1 MYYVKFWNGLTNNK
15 FLHFI
20 TELASNELT
29 WENSPFQVMQ
39 PRTKAKSASS
49 TDSQPQST
57 WVSPNVIL
65 YFVISVLLGL
75 YSSYIVNPDL
85 FRSYANEYHV
95 IKYLEQFFNVVE
107 AYSPFHEFIIDSES
121 GNNIA
126 TSALRNKIFTKEELM
141 EYDGRIATKGPY
153 LAIMGEGN
161 PKTFNWIHA
170 FWWEWDSPTF
180 LISMSHKFSSD
191 VDINFPSHVPT
202 SLPRLKSWKYTRN
215 CL

>member
-1 MYYVKFWNGLTNNK
+1 
-15 FLHFI
+15 
-20 TELASNELT
+20 
-29 WENSPFQVMQ
+29 MQ

-153 LAIMGEGN
+153 LAIMGEVFDVSKKAETYGPN
-161 PKTFNWIHA
+161 GGYSFFSGKDGSRA
-170 FWWEWDSPTF
+170 FVTGEFDEAGLIDDIEGLSHQDYLGLQEW
-180 LISMSHKFSSD
+180 
-191 VDINFPSHVPT
+191 
-202 SLPRLKSWKYTRN
+202 
-215 CL
+215 